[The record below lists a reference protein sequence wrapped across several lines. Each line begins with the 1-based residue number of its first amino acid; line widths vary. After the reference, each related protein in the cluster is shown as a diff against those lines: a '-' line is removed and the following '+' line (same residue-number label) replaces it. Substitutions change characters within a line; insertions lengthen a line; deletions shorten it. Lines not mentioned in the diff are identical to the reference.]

1 MWCRLQARNGQ
12 AAELCACL
20 GLGLAGTQ
28 LRADQVG
35 EWIAQIGVAELA
47 QAVVSEHWGVW
58 KGLAPRALQLVREG
72 AAIALVLIALA
83 SSLRVMWLS

>member
-1 MWCRLQARNGQ
+1 
-12 AAELCACL
+12 
-20 GLGLAGTQ
+20 
-28 LRADQVG
+28 VG
-35 EWIAQIGVAELA
+35 EWIAQIGAAEFA

-58 KGLAPRALQLVREG
+58 KGLAPRALQLVREV

>member
-1 MWCRLQARNGQ
+1 M
-12 AAELCACL
+12 
-20 GLGLAGTQ
+20 
-28 LRADQVG
+28 G

-47 QAVVSEHWGVW
+47 QAVVSEHWGVR
-58 KGLAPRALQLVREG
+58 KGLTPRALQQVKEG